1 MEGNTR
7 ALTIVYLSSSIRK
20 CSPHT
25 HSFSLEAPA
34 CDLVTSSR
42 GPDQTDKASKWS
54 TGMGAGALSAPPRL
68 EGAAGSEP
76 QSVLSRAAGPGF
88 PELPVFQKMLHI
100 TVFKCQIILLML
112 CQSKHTC
119 EAKQSTGYHF
129 VTLATT
135 HSHHLLLLPSS
146 VKPKSGYLVKL
157 ARELYILG

>member
-1 MEGNTR
+1 MKR
-7 ALTIVYLSSSIRK
+7 AGRAVVL
-20 CSPHT
+20 
-25 HSFSLEAPA
+25 FS
-34 CDLVTSSR
+34 
-42 GPDQTDKASKWS
+42 
-54 TGMGAGALSAPPRL
+54 ALPRL
-68 EGAAGSEP
+68 GGAAGSEP
-76 QSVLSRAAGPGF
+76 HSLLSRAAGPGL
-88 PELPVFQKMLHI
+88 PELPAFHKMLHI

-146 VKPKSGYLVKL
+146 MKPKSGYLVKL